1 MAHHQPSSVD
11 FPPLAGW
18 KAEGLMPMTD
28 ATEGNGEQLWDEKRR
43 GGGQGIRHLF
53 RAPIANGQKRGAPTN
68 DAR

>member
-11 FPPLAGW
+11 LPSLDGR

-28 ATEGNGEQLWDEKRR
+28 ATEGNGERLWNEKRR

-53 RAPIANGQKRGAPTN
+53 RAPKASGRKRGEPTN